1 MSKFKILLSFIILF
15 PLAVS
20 AQYKPKF
27 FEIGPK
33 IGLNLAGIGTL
44 DTVTYKKKISANYQV
59 GLFTRFNAGK
69 FSLQPELIYQN
80 KGATFSKGTTGKF
93 AYKYLSTPILLGFTP
108 MKGVYFET
116 GAELSWALNKNYKPQ
131 GLTVYGPNAAT
142 DKSWVIG
149 ARINMLDMLSLVSIN
164 LRYTHG
170 LTNQQSSL
178 KVGNT
183 PVDFRNR
190 TFQLSATYA
199 FSEYYL
205 WKRKHDGKKKR

>member
-1 MSKFKILLSFIILF
+1 MSKFKVFLIFIILC
-15 PLAVS
+15 PLFVS

-44 DTVTYKKKISANYQV
+44 DTITFKKKISANYQA
-59 GLFTRFNAGK
+59 GIFTRFNVGK

-116 GAELSWALNKNYKPQ
+116 GAELSWALNKGYKPE
-131 GLTVYGPNAAT
+131 GLTVFGPDAAN
-142 DKSWVIG
+142 DKSWVVG

-170 LTNQQSSL
+170 LTNQSNL

-205 WKRKHDGKKKR
+205 WKRKHDVKKKR